1 VNNGAPNLT
10 EGLLTLTVVLQAMI
24 AVRRTWMISV
34 LLAML
39 TDARLMIVVSLLIMT
54 VVRCQKRVALG
65 SLPLKTYPP
74 KNLT

>member
-1 VNNGAPNLT
+1 
-10 EGLLTLTVVLQAMI
+10 
-24 AVRRTWMISV
+24 MISD

-65 SLPLKTYPP
+65 SLRLKTYPP
-74 KNLT
+74 KNLAQQMEVRGV